1 MTDLTLRTLQKAGSR
16 APRKTTIR
24 NMAYYSK
31 FAFQPGPR
39 NGLALNPSSTI
50 PCLPYP
56 RASRKDI
63 QVWSWWMVESGR
75 SPAAGLKVPQ
85 RGGEGVALLC
95 AEVLKWPFP
104 QVAVCAPP
112 VHRELRA
119 LCSLAAGYLEREH
132 VLSTSP
138 AQLVHLCPL
147 PLGNRHSSGP
157 AFGRHSGFTQSPVFS
172 Y

>member
-1 MTDLTLRTLQKAGSR
+1 MEPQLFPSRDDRLNLEDTTEGSR
-16 APRKTTIR
+16 APRKMTIR

-85 RGGEGVALLC
+85 RGGEGREWL
-95 AEVLKWPFP
+95 FY
-104 QVAVCAPP
+104 
-112 VHRELRA
+112 ELR
-119 LCSLAAGYLEREH
+119 Y
-132 VLSTSP
+132 
-138 AQLVHLCPL
+138 
-147 PLGNRHSSGP
+147 
-157 AFGRHSGFTQSPVFS
+157 
-172 Y
+172 